1 MRCLSLATAAQS
13 AGHDVV
19 FVTVDVEGALHAYRR
34 LVSAGMG
41 VLAPAGILVAASCSS
56 RVPADQF
63 FELVIDVVMDSAS
76 HYNVLRESQHA
87 LDHPIGFS
95 EGAYLKCIVLQI

>member
-1 MRCLSLATAAQS
+1 M
-13 AGHDVV
+13 
-19 FVTVDVEGALHAYRR
+19 EGALHAYRR

-87 LDHPIGFS
+87 LDHPIGFA
-95 EGAYLKCIVLQI
+95 EGAYLKCLAVQI